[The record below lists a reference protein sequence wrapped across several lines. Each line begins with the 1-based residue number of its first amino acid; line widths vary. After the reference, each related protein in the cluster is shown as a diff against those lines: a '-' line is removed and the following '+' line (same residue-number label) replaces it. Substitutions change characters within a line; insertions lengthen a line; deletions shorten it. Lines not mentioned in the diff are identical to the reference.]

1 VSTLPIRVE
10 KRISG
15 TCCYSG
21 CAERA
26 ADGDYCP
33 THDAH
38 ERGRDA
44 AKKKRRR
51 QALADDGQCID
62 GCGRVVGKR
71 KRANG
76 TIQQRRCSKCRGAKL
91 AKERSARASRGVPVT
106 EDGVPGESSD
116 PGPWRVDPGT
126 TWMRFRGKG
135 RRGRLTR
142 EEQDRED
149 ERDLEIAIEY
159 LAQAKRGISI
169 ARVEGDTLPR
179 VQREAAWREVGALA
193 GAAERIARAFRRK
206 CGVEDEERIV
216 DE

>member
-1 VSTLPIRVE
+1 MSTLPIRVE

-21 CAERA
+21 CDERA
-26 ADGDYCP
+26 VEGSDYCGP
-33 THDAH
+33 HEAH

-44 AKKKRRR
+44 AKKRRRR
-51 QALADDGQCID
+51 QRLADSGRCSA
-62 GCGRVVGKR
+62 GCGAKVGKR
-71 KRANG
+71 KRPDG
-76 TIQQRRCSKCRGAKL
+76 TVMLRECRACAAATRARR
-91 AKERSARASRGVPVT
+91 T
-106 EDGVPGESSD
+106 VPGDAVTVPGNDNAD
-116 PGPWRVDPGT
+116 PRWRVDPGT
-126 TWMRFRGKG
+126 DWLRYRGKG

-149 ERDLEIAIEY
+149 ERDLEMAIDY
-159 LAQAKRGISI
+159 LSRARRGISI
-169 ARVEGDTLPR
+169 ARQEGDTLPK

-206 CGVEDEERIV
+206 CGVEDEEQIV